1 MRCNSTVPHGH
12 WRTSLAILLALG
24 LWLVPALADAWWKNE
39 WGFRKRIELEPAV
52 LTAATGAGLADIVVP
67 VRLHLGNFNYFG
79 DTKPDGSDL
88 RFIAAD
94 DSTPLEFRVERFD
107 PSAGVAVAWVRVP
120 IARLAAERS
129 YVWMYYGNR
138 DAVTVANNRVADA
151 NTVLS
156 FDFAES
162 RGAPRDATAYGTS
175 ALLSS
180 AQAGVPGVI
189 DLGVAFGPSSSIQLP
204 TSPALSFT
212 AKNGFSLSAWVRPEP
227 GSAEGLVYGQSG
239 AGGRLTVSAGAGRV
253 VATVLAGPTQVS
265 VDAVL
270 PADGWHAIGV
280 SFGEQLKLYVDG
292 HEAGARPAPSIALD
306 GPAELGAADSA
317 TAFRGSLDVL
327 RLSNVVRPAAWFALE
342 HDLQAPDSTRVRAAA
357 DESRSEG
364 GWKAELGLMRRLMA
378 SVTIDGWLVIGLIG
392 ILGLVSADVL
402 VRKLLLV
409 DRTEGGDRDF
419 LAGFATA
426 WQRDL
431 AALREPGATA
441 ESTRTGN
448 QPASVLA
455 RVYAAGLRELA
466 AALTVGGRRRV
477 SREAVEVIRGALDAA
492 VVQET
497 ERLQRRLVLMTIAV
511 SGGPFLGL
519 LGTVVG
525 VMITFA
531 AIAAT
536 GDVNVNTIAPGVAA
550 ALFATVMGLLVAI
563 PSLFGYNF
571 VANRIAARVAAM
583 EVFADQL
590 VGRMHA
596 AFAGPRAEGPD
607 HAP

>member
-1 MRCNSTVPHGH
+1 V
-12 WRTSLAILLALG
+12 SLATLLIVCLCF
-24 LWLVPALADAWWKNE
+24 VPALAGAWWKSD
-39 WGFRKRIELEPAV
+39 WGYRKRIELEPAV
-52 LTAATGAGLADIVVP
+52 LTTATGAGLADIVVP

-88 RFIAAD
+88 RFVAAD
-94 DSTPLEFRVERFD
+94 DSTPLEFRIERYD
-107 PSAGVAVAWVRVP
+107 ASAGVAVLWVRVP
-120 IARLAAERS
+120 VARLTAERS

-138 DAVTVANNRVADA
+138 DAVSVANSHVADT

-162 RGAPRDATAYGTS
+162 SGAPRDATAYGTN
-175 ALLSS
+175 ATLSS

-189 DLGVAFGPSSSIQLP
+189 DLGLGFGPSSSVELP
-204 TSPALSFT
+204 TSPTLSFVT
-212 AKNGFSLSAWVRPEP
+212 KNGFSLSAWVKPETE
-227 GSAEGLVYGQSG
+227 SSQGLLYSQSG
-239 AGGRLTVSAGAGRV
+239 SGGRLTVSVGDGRV
-253 VATVLAGPTQVS
+253 VATALSGAAPTS

-280 SFGEQLKLYVDG
+280 SLGEQLKLYVDG
-292 HEAGARPAPSIALD
+292 REAGARPVPSFALD
-306 GPAELGAADSA
+306 GAAQLGAADSA

-364 GWKAELGLMRRLMA
+364 GWKAELGLMRRLMG
-378 SVTIDGWLVIGLIG
+378 SVTIDGWMVIGVIG

-402 VRKLLLV
+402 VRKLRLV
-409 DRTEGGDRDF
+409 DRTERGDRDF

-431 AALREPGATA
+431 AALRVAGGAT
-441 ESTRTGN
+441 EGTGADN
-448 QPASVLA
+448 PPASVLA
-455 RVYAAGLRELA
+455 RVYAAGMRELA
-466 AALTVGGRRRV
+466 ATPSVCGHRYV
-477 SREAVEVIRGALDAA
+477 SRETVEVIRGALDAA

-497 ERLQRRLVLMTIAV
+497 EQLQRRLVLMTIAV

-531 AIAAT
+531 SIAAT

-571 VANRIAARVAAM
+571 VASRIAARVAAM
-583 EVFADQL
+583 EVFADQM

-596 AFAGPRAEGPD
+596 AFAGERAEGPD